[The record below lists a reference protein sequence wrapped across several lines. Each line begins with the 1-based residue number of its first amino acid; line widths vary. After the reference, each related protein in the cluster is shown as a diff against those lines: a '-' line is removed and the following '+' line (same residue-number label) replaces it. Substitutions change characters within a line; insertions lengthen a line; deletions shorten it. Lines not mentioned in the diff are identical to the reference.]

1 MGPYLSYQQVA
12 LLSRVNR
19 WFYQLIYGDLS
30 NQRTN
35 RLWSA
40 LYCRYLSEAKRAGTD
55 YREAFLE
62 LTRELDRGRS
72 YARVVN
78 RVHAAA
84 KLGHEIVLK
93 SDIHALPVASYD
105 YLFDRAAQGGHRHI
119 LDVLINL
126 GIVRK
131 WSNHCIRGLAGHG
144 YTDYIDRYL
153 QGIDPDL
160 VQEVIKSVLKGSG
173 RKGNL
178 EIYKKYYPMI
188 QVTNFVCENAVCCN
202 HVDIIRYVLSTG
214 TLSSNEVRRL
224 CFVAFDVIDL
234 LLEEGAKL

>member
-40 LYCRYLSEAKRAGTD
+40 LYCHYLSEAKRAGTD

-84 KLGHEIVLK
+84 KLGYEIVL
-93 SDIHALPVASYD
+93 
-105 YLFDRAAQGGHRHI
+105 LFDRAAQGGHRHI

-144 YTDYIDRYL
+144 YTDYIDLYL

-188 QVTNFVCENAVCCN
+188 QVTNFVCEDDACCN
-202 HVDIIRYVLSTG
+202 RVDIIRYVLSTG

-224 CFVAFDVIDL
+224 CFVVVDYNAFDVIDL
-234 LLEEGAKL
+234 LLEEAHRSS